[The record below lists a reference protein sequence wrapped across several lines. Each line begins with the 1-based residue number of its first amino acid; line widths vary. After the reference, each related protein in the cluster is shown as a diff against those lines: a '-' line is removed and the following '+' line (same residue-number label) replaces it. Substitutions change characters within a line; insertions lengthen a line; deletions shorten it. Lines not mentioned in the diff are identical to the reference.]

1 MNKTSKLVA
10 LIAIAL
16 LVTLSGCN
24 LAASKKPEATATS
37 SELGFMTKEA
47 PVMTYA
53 AQTEQAKSANVATAT
68 PEGPGGGGDQA
79 GGGIAPTE
87 AQAVQPQQEQAQ
99 QQQAAQPI
107 PTLERPSTYTLQK
120 GEWPICIARRYD
132 VNLSDLFSLNGLN
145 MESRP
150 AVGTVLKMPSGGN
163 WNSAHGSRALHEGSS
178 YTVASGDTVYT
189 IACYFG
195 DVSPEGILAANG
207 LGSPAD
213 VKAGMTLKIP

>member
-16 LVTLSGCN
+16 LITLSGCN
-24 LAASKKPEATATS
+24 LAASKKPEATATP
-37 SELGFMTKEA
+37 SELDFMTSVPA
-47 PVMTYA
+47 STYA

-79 GGGIAPTE
+79 GGGVEPTATSAVQAE
-87 AQAVQPQQEQAQ
+87 QQQVQQAQAAR
-99 QQQAAQPI
+99 PI

-132 VNLSDLFSLNGLN
+132 VNLSDLFSLNGMN

-150 AVGTVLKMPSGGN
+150 AVGTVLKMPTGGN

-195 DVSPEGILAANG
+195 DVSPEAILAANG
-207 LGSPAD
+207 LGGPGD
-213 VKAGMTLKIP
+213 VKAGMKLTIP